1 MSDLRQQLLDNSK
14 MYAEAFLLDA
24 GEFYPFG
31 TLINPSG
38 EIVPLAGDVEAENDM
53 PLSNDVL
60 NVLQDYL
67 EFNADY
73 LIAAIGVDILLGLN
87 NQKYDALQI
96 RVFEA
101 GKQTEDLRFIYV
113 INKDNVGFTEA

>member
-1 MSDLRQQLLDNSK
+1 MNDLRKQLLDNIK

-24 GEFYPFG
+24 DEFYPFG
-31 TLINPSG
+31 SLIKTSG
-38 EIVPLAGDVEAENDM
+38 EIVPVAAYTEDENDM
-53 PLSNDVL
+53 PPSDDVL
-60 NVLQDYL
+60 KLLQSRLESNV
-67 EFNADY
+67 DY

-87 NQKYDALQI
+87 NQKCDALQI

-113 INKDNVGFTEA
+113 INKDSVSFTEV